1 MEESLSAVTKLLLAK
16 DHQGQTAWHK
26 AAERNSVEALK
37 AIWGCADKVTSTVR
51 NSLLL
56 SLDKDNQTSWQ
67 LAAKVGHIDVVEK
80 L

>member
-1 MEESLSAVTKLLLAK
+1 LLAK

-26 AAERNSVEALK
+26 APERNSVEVLK

-56 SLDKDNQTSWQ
+56 SPDKDNQTWQ
-67 LAAKVGHIDVVEK
+67 LAAKVGRIDVVEK